1 MEERIDKEKVEY
13 YFFVFI
19 IASVF
24 GWIMELCYSSV
35 TMGRLNIPG
44 FLFGPYCPIYG
55 FGTLTIILFCNDEN
69 IIKRIAKIFILTT
82 TLEYITSLLLEKIVH
97 IKWWDYSNNF

>member
-44 FLFGPYCPIYG
+44 FLYGPWCPIYG
-55 FGTLTIILFCNDEN
+55 TGAVIIMSMCDDKNILKKRNDSV
-69 IIKRIAKIFILTT
+69 IL
-82 TLEYITSLLLEKIVH
+82 
-97 IKWWDYSNNF
+97 